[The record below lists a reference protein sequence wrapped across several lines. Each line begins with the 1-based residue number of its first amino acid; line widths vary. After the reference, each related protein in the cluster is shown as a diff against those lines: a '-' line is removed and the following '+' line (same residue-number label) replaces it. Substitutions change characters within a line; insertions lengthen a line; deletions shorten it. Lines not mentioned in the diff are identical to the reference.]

1 MEVCRVLGLISGTSV
16 DAIDVALAELRL
28 TGDVIELAPGGHTEV
43 GYPPDLRDELLAAGS
58 CNPEQMCRLDTR
70 IGQSF
75 ANAAATAIRELGQ
88 ADVIASLG
96 QTVYHWVED
105 GICRGTLQLGQP
117 AWIAE
122 KTGLPVIS
130 DLRARDVAAGGH
142 GAPLA
147 GLFDRLWLQDDVALN
162 IGGIANITLPSDN
175 FDRVGTFPGTR
186 ALSDGSERAR
196 GHMRNADELA
206 RAGYDSGARNQ
217 AAGDT
222 DPRNRAAFDTD
233 LHNRATGDTKPS
245 NRAVF
250 DTGPRNQATGNT
262 GPSNQ
267 AAFDTGP
274 RNHAADD
281 TGPRNRATGD
291 TDPHNRAGYDRG
303 ARNQAADN
311 TGPRNQ
317 ATGDTGPRN
326 QATGDTGPHNQATGN
341 TGPRNRA
348 AFDTGPGN
356 ALLDAAAEMLTGQRF
371 DKDGALALAGT
382 VRKDL
387 LDLLLEDP
395 YYRLP
400 APKSTGKEHFNI
412 GYLKAALAQ
421 VPEVTGPD
429 LMATLVELT
438 AVTIADACA
447 GHRVVASGGG
457 VRNPALMAAL
467 ARHLDI
473 VTSDA
478 LGIPSDAKEAYLTA
492 LLGFLTWHGIAADP
506 RTGADGPRLLGSIT
520 PGRDPLRMPAPATTT
535 VRQLRVVA
543 TLGGSL
549 ARS

>member
-1 MEVCRVLGLISGTSV
+1 MCRVLGLISGTSV
-16 DAIDVALAELRL
+16 DAIDAALAELRL

-196 GHMRNADELA
+196 GHMRNADERA

-217 AAGDT
+217 ATDDDGSRNQATDNSGGRNQATGDT
-222 DPRNRAAFDTD
+222 DPRNRAAFDTGPHNQATDNSD
-233 LHNRATGDTKPS
+233 LHNRAM
-245 NRAVF
+245 
-250 DTGPRNQATGNT
+250 GN
-262 GPSNQ
+262 
-267 AAFDTGP
+267 
-274 RNHAADD
+274 
-281 TGPRNRATGD
+281 
-291 TDPHNRAGYDRG
+291 
-303 ARNQAADN
+303 
-311 TGPRNQ
+311 
-317 ATGDTGPRN
+317 
-326 QATGDTGPHNQATGN
+326 TGPHNQATGN

-371 DKDGALALAGT
+371 DKGGALALAGT

>member
-1 MEVCRVLGLISGTSV
+1 MEACRVLGLLSGTSV
-16 DAIDVALAELRL
+16 DAIDVALAEFRL
-28 TGDVIELAPGGHTEV
+28 SGDVVELAPAGHLDME
-43 GYPPDLRDELLAAGS
+43 YPPDLRDELLAASS

-75 ANAAATAIRELGQ
+75 ANAAATALREFGE

-105 GICRGTLQLGQP
+105 GVCLGTLQLGQP

-122 KTGLPVIS
+122 RTGLPVIS

-147 GLFDRLWLQDDVALN
+147 GLFDRLWLRGDVALN
-162 IGGIANITLPSDN
+162 IGGIANVTLPSDK
-175 FDRVGTFPGTR
+175 
-186 ALSDGSERAR
+186 
-196 GHMRNADELA
+196 
-206 RAGYDSGARNQ
+206 
-217 AAGDT
+217 
-222 DPRNRAAFDTD
+222 PRD
-233 LHNRATGDTKPS
+233 
-245 NRAVF
+245 
-250 DTGPRNQATGNT
+250 
-262 GPSNQ
+262 
-267 AAFDTGP
+267 
-274 RNHAADD
+274 
-281 TGPRNRATGD
+281 
-291 TDPHNRAGYDRG
+291 
-303 ARNQAADN
+303 
-311 TGPRNQ
+311 
-317 ATGDTGPRN
+317 
-326 QATGDTGPHNQATGN
+326 
-341 TGPRNRA
+341 RA

-356 ALLDAAAEMLTGQRF
+356 ALLDAAAEMLTGKRF
-371 DKDGALALAGT
+371 DKDGELALAGT

-387 LDLLLEDP
+387 LDVLLEDE
-395 YYRLP
+395 YYRRP
-400 APKSTGKEHFNI
+400 APKSTGKEHFDI

-467 ARHLDI
+467 KRRLDI

-478 LGIPSDAKEAYLTA
+478 LGIPGDAKEAYLTA
-492 LLGFLTWHGIAADP
+492 LLGFLTWHGIPADP

>member
-28 TGDVIELAPGGHTEV
+28 VGDVIELAPGGHTEV

-105 GICRGTLQLGQP
+105 GVCRGTLQLGQP

-122 KTGLPVIS
+122 TTGLPVIS

-162 IGGIANITLPSDN
+162 VGGIANITLPSDN

-196 GHMRNADELA
+196 GPMRNADERA

-217 AAGDT
+217 AA
-222 DPRNRAAFDTD
+222 
-233 LHNRATGDTKPS
+233 
-245 NRAVF
+245 
-250 DTGPRNQATGNT
+250 
-262 GPSNQ
+262 
-267 AAFDTGP
+267 
-274 RNHAADD
+274 DD
-281 TGPRNRATGD
+281 
-291 TDPHNRAGYDRG
+291 
-303 ARNQAADN
+303 
-311 TGPRNQ
+311 
-317 ATGDTGPRN
+317 
-326 QATGDTGPHNQATGN
+326 

-371 DKDGALALAGT
+371 DKDGALAMAGT

-549 ARS
+549 ACS